1 MFHFFSRLLT
11 VFKSRQTY
19 FAYLLILPSAAF
31 IAGIVLYPILYTFYL
46 SFHKMYLTQP
56 NQIPYIGLK
65 NYIDFIN
72 TSFFWNSIA
81 RTFYF
86 TIVSVGSELLIGLG
100 IALLMREKLIGI
112 RFLKMFIIIPWAV
125 PTVVNGIMWK
135 WIYNAN
141 YGALNGFLKTI
152 GIITSYQPWLARPF
166 RAMNFVIIADIWH
179 CTPFVALI
187 LFAALSTIPKS
198 IYDSAKI
205 DGASA
210 WQCFVRITLPL
221 LNHAILVVIIIRTM
235 EAFRVFDI
243 IYVMTGG
250 GPANGTQVITYYTY
264 LETFSY
270 LHFGRGSALS
280 FLVSGFILIM
290 ALIYIKLLY
299 RKIEY

>member
-1 MFHFFSRLLT
+1 MFCSLSKLLT
-11 VFKSRQTY
+11 AFKSRQVHV
-19 FAYLLILPSAAF
+19 AYLLILPSAAV
-31 IAGIVLYPILYTFYL
+31 IAGIVLYPILHTFYL

-56 NQIPYIGLK
+56 GQLPYIGLK
-65 NYIDFIN
+65 NYIYFLN
-72 TSFFWNSIA
+72 TSFFWNSIT

-100 IALLMREKLIGI
+100 IALLMKEKLTGV
-112 RFLKMFIIIPWAV
+112 RFLKVVIIIPWAV

-152 GIITSYQPWLARPF
+152 GVITSYQPWLASPF
-166 RAMNFVIIADIWH
+166 RAMNFIIIADAWH
-179 CTPFVALI
+179 CIPFVVLI
-187 LFAALSTIPKS
+187 VFAALSAIPKS
-198 IYDSAKI
+198 IYDSAKV

-210 WQCFVRITLPL
+210 WQCFIKITLPL
-221 LNHAILVVIIIRTM
+221 LTPAILIVLIIRTM

-250 GPANGTQVITYYTY
+250 GPANSTQVIAYYTY

-270 LHFGRGSALS
+270 LHFGRGAALS

-299 RKIEY
+299 REIEY